1 MAKKVLIGAG
11 ALIAA
16 PFVLIAG
23 VAIQTTT
30 TSEVANA
37 NPNTAAIGG
46 GLKPGSVPPQYAP
59 WVEKAAGACPGLP
72 APVLAAQLKQESGFN
87 PNARSPAGAQ
97 GIAQFMPGTW
107 KTWATDADGDGA
119 ASPLDPPDAI
129 TAQGRFMCSL
139 LKKAK
144 RSGYPGEPIE
154 LALAGYNAGW
164 GAVQKYRGVPPE
176 SFAKGQTY
184 HYVRNIMASAKRF
197 TASAGT
203 SSAVDLPA
211 GYTVPTDTPP
221 QVRTAIAWALKQK
234 GGWYHLGGTCTDAH
248 GSNSAHWC
256 DCSSLMQQAY
266 KAAGVTISRTTF
278 TQVDEGEA
286 VNIDAPQPGDLV
298 FTPGSDGTASSPG
311 HVGMY
316 IGENRIIE
324 APRTGVKTRIVT
336 YDSWRHSTSPITRI
350 VAVRRIVSR

>member
-1 MAKKVLIGAG
+1 
-11 ALIAA
+11 
-16 PFVLIAG
+16 
-23 VAIQTTT
+23 
-30 TSEVANA
+30 
-37 NPNTAAIGG
+37 
-46 GLKPGSVPPQYAP
+46 
-59 WVEKAAGACPGLP
+59 
-72 APVLAAQLKQESGFN
+72 
-87 PNARSPAGAQ
+87 
-97 GIAQFMPGTW
+97 MPGTW

-184 HYVRNIMASAKRF
+184 HYVRNIMANAKRF

-211 GYTVPTDTPP
+211 GYTVPADTPA
-221 QVRTAIAWALKQK
+221 QVRTAIEWALKQK

-248 GSNSAHWC
+248 GSNPTQWC

-266 KAAGVTISRTTF
+266 KAAGVTISRTTY
-278 TQVDEGEA
+278 TQVDEGQS

-316 IGENRIIE
+316 IGDNRIIE

-336 YDSWRHSTSPITRI
+336 YDSWRHSKSPITRI